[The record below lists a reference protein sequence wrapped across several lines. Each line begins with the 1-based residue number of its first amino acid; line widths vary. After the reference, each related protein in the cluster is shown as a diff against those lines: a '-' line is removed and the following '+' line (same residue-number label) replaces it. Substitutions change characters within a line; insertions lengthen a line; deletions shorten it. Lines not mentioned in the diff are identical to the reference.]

1 MSPPKPT
8 RESGGSVLAPQRGS
22 AQIPGRKGVLC
33 ILSLNVV
40 TKISMS
46 NICICRNVCV
56 RVCVGDH
63 VVSESSS

>member
-1 MSPPKPT
+1 
-8 RESGGSVLAPQRGS
+8 
-22 AQIPGRKGVLC
+22 
-33 ILSLNVV
+33 
-40 TKISMS
+40 MS